1 MKTCKIP
8 TCTNFVWS
16 NGLCKSHTMGKPLCN
31 TRTALIN
38 KIKVNVVDM
47 LQMYEFFSSIWKK
60 RNHYSEISG
69 TYLGKDPLSI
79 YFHHILSKEK
89 YPEAMFDEENIVLLT
104 LDEHAD
110 IENNMYKF
118 DEINNQ
124 RNYLKTK
131 YEL

>member
-8 TCTNFVWS
+8 NCTNFVWS
-16 NGLCKSHTMGKPLCN
+16 KGLCKSHTMGKPLCN
-31 TRTALIN
+31 TRTALFN

-47 LQMYEFFSSIWKK
+47 LQMYVFFSSIWKK

-131 YEL
+131 YNL

>member
-8 TCTNFVWS
+8 NCTNFVWS
-16 NGLCKSHTMGKPLCN
+16 KGLCKSHTMGKPLCN

-131 YEL
+131 YNL

>member
-1 MKTCKIP
+1 MKTCKIEN
-8 TCTNFVWS
+8 CTNPIWS
-16 NGLCKSHTMGKPLCN
+16 NGLCKLHTISKPLCN
-31 TRTALIN
+31 TRTTLIT
-38 KIKVNVVDM
+38 KIRDNVVDM

-104 LDEHAD
+104 VDEHAD

-118 DEINNQ
+118 DEINDQ

-131 YEL
+131 YKL

>member
-1 MKTCKIP
+1 
-8 TCTNFVWS
+8 
-16 NGLCKSHTMGKPLCN
+16 MGKPLCN

-104 LDEHAD
+104 LDEHTD

-118 DEINNQ
+118 EDVNEQ

-131 YEL
+131 YNL

>member
-8 TCTNFVWS
+8 NCTNFVWS
-16 NGLCKSHTMGKPLCN
+16 KGLCKSHTMGKPLCN

-89 YPEAMFDEENIVLLT
+89 YPEAIFDEENIVLLT